1 MEHPKNDPY
10 IKGRGAQINPTH
22 RFAEYSYNEEDSQLI
37 EHEAEKVPTDY
48 IEVYPKSILNKVISE
63 DIPAEYSMN
72 PYQGCEHGCVY
83 CYARNTH
90 PYWGYSAGLEFEQK
104 ILVKKNAPQ
113 LLEAKL
119 KSKNW
124 EAKPIMFAGN
134 TDCYQPIE
142 RKLQITRQ
150 MLEVLWKYRHPVS
163 LITRNK
169 LILRDL
175 DILTSMAKHDLVH
188 VAVTITTLNEKLRQK
203 LEPRASSIPNRL
215 EIVETLAKNGIPV
228 FVMMAPIIPSIND
241 HEILGLTKK
250 VASLGAKGI
259 GHTIVRLND
268 DVATIFTD
276 WLHKNMPERADK
288 VLNQIADCH
297 GGQLGSKKMG
307 ERMRG
312 QGNYANMIH
321 QQFRVARNQFLKDV
335 KMPPYNLDLY
345 EQRKNPQLKLF

>member
-1 MEHPKNDPY
+1 MEYPKNEHY

-22 RFAEYSYNEEDSQLI
+22 RFAEYSYDAEDNQLVEE
-37 EHEAEKVPTDY
+37 EEEKKATNY
-48 IEVYPKSILNKVISE
+48 IEVHPKSILNKVINP

-90 PYWGYSAGLEFEQK
+90 PYWGYSAGLEFEQN
-104 ILVKKNAPQ
+104 ILVKKNAPK
-113 LLEAKL
+113 LLEEKL

-124 EAKPIMFAGN
+124 VAKPIMFAGN

-142 RKLQITRQ
+142 RKLEITRQ

-163 LITRNK
+163 MITRNK

-175 DILTSMAKHDLVH
+175 DILTKMAKHDLVH
-188 VAVTITTLNEKLRQK
+188 VAITITTLDEKLRQK

-215 EIVETLAKNGIPV
+215 QTVEALAKNGIPV
-228 FVMMAPIIPSIND
+228 FVMMAPIIPSLND

-250 VASLGAKGI
+250 VASLGAMGI

-276 WLHKNMPERADK
+276 WLQKNLPDRADK
-288 VLNQIADCH
+288 ILNQIADCH
-297 GGQLGSKKMG
+297 GGELGSKKVG

-312 QGNYANMIH
+312 QGKYAEMIH
-321 QQFRVARNQFLKDV
+321 QQFKVARNQFLKEV

-345 EQRKNPQLKLF
+345 EQMKNPQLKLF